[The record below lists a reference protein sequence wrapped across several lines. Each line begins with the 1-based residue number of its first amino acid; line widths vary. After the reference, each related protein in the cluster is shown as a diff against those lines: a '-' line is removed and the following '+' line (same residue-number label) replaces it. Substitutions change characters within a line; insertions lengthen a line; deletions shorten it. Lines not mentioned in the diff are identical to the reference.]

1 MKIQVSP
8 NQPNPGP
15 LLTDPTNFRELS
27 VVISGDSTEADV
39 PKVLATLGRLEGDD
53 HVFVDQALLITLAG
67 PLADDP
73 EWRRSFDGMI
83 AYASSH
89 GWVAD
94 DGAVRVHVESA
105 TPSA

>member
-1 MKIQVSP
+1 LKIQVDP
-8 NQPNPGP
+8 NQSNPEP
-15 LLTDPTNFRELS
+15 TLADPANFRELS

-39 PKVLATLGRLEGDD
+39 PKVLGTLGRLDGDD

-67 PLADDP
+67 PHADDP
-73 EWRRSFDGMI
+73 EWRQSFDGMI
-83 AYASSH
+83 AYAASH

-105 TPSA
+105 PSA

>member
-1 MKIQVSP
+1 MRIHVDPDESRP
-8 NQPNPGP
+8 QPT
-15 LLTDPTNFRELS
+15 LADPTNFRELS
-27 VVISGDSTEADV
+27 IVVPGSATATGVTDA
-39 PKVLATLGRLEGDD
+39 LATIGRLEGDD
-53 HVFVDQALLITLAG
+53 HVFVDQALLIKLAG

-94 DGAVRVHVESA
+94 DGAVRVHVEPAPQSA
-105 TPSA
+105 